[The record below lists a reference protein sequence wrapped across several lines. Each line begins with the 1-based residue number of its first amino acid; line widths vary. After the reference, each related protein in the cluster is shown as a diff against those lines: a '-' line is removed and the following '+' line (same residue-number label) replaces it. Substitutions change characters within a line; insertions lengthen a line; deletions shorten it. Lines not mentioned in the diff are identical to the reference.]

1 MNMSKEAVE
10 TLGMTLAQT
19 TLFLANC
26 NGRVRVCMRIS
37 AMHLVHP
44 FAFWKHGV
52 PSRHTHEKGV
62 PSHQQS
68 SADPAC
74 IQANISPPF
83 NRYAVCLCTHMDMP
97 AVCNYTVNPGRSLPS
112 VFSTTSSTSFSCMNF
127 TLMPSLEPLD
137 GPSAMLLKEGTLAY
151 QALTPEESSR
161 ARR

>member
-1 MNMSKEAVE
+1 MKKAKERVHHIKSNATPPQFNTSKLHETRKQKQTKQEKNMNMSKEAVE

-62 PSHQQS
+62 LSHQQS

-74 IQANISPPF
+74 IQANISPP
-83 NRYAVCLCTHMDMP
+83 
-97 AVCNYTVNPGRSLPS
+97 
-112 VFSTTSSTSFSCMNF
+112 
-127 TLMPSLEPLD
+127 
-137 GPSAMLLKEGTLAY
+137 
-151 QALTPEESSR
+151 SR
-161 ARR
+161 HLI